1 MFRTGI
7 NSLKSLCSSH
17 SLTKIKETL
26 EKCGKLFIY
35 FMRSCDFG
43 DLVNISKAKR
53 KNGPVKFY
61 GETNTSKRSN
71 NMQIFRAFDIMNCQ
85 NTFLPGEFGELKRHK
100 ITWISREFKSK
111 SFCLIGFWHG
121 NAVYFWSSC
130 NSVSHVLDRLVDCL
144 VFPAMLTF
152 CKKGKFKHCCGR
164 WYLLP
169 HDNITGTFDS
179 A

>member
-26 EKCGKLFIY
+26 EKCGKLFIH

-43 DLVNISKAKR
+43 DLANISKAKG
-53 KNGPVKFY
+53 KNGPVKLY
-61 GETNTSKRSN
+61 GETNTPKWSN
-71 NMQIFRAFDIMNCQ
+71 NMQIFRAFDIINCKKHVSAGWIWWIEKRQ
-85 NTFLPGEFGELKRHK
+85 NYLNF
-100 ITWISREFKSK
+100 REFKSK

-121 NAVYFWSSC
+121 NCVYFWSSY
-130 NSVSHVLDRLVDCL
+130 NSVSHVLDRLVEAL
-144 VFPAMLTF
+144 FFPQCWHF
-152 CKKGKFKHCCGR
+152 VKKVNCCGR
-164 WYLLP
+164 CYLLP
-169 HDNITGTFDS
+169 HDIITGTFDS